1 MKYIK
6 FYGGN
11 GYCDCDFE
19 QYEVYE
25 DKEVNEDFLND
36 IAEELGMD
44 NAQSFEYVVTGW
56 DEDFESE
63 EDREIYY
70 ENIEYGWVE
79 ITKEEYEENQR

>member
-11 GYCDCDFE
+11 GYCGCDFE

-25 DKEVNEDFLND
+25 DDVTEETLAE
-36 IAEELGMD
+36 IAYDLAND
-44 NAQSFEYVVTGW
+44 NAQSYEYIVTGW

-63 EDREIYY
+63 EEKESYY
-70 ENIEYGWVE
+70 EDIEYGWEEV
-79 ITKEEYEENQR
+79 TKEEYEENQ

>member
-11 GYCDCDFE
+11 GYCGCDFE

-25 DKEVNEDFLND
+25 DDVTKETLAE
-36 IAEELGMD
+36 IAYDLAND
-44 NAQSFEYVVTGW
+44 NAQSYEYIVTGW

-63 EDREIYY
+63 EEKESYY
-70 ENIEYGWVE
+70 EDIEYGWEEV
-79 ITKEEYEENQR
+79 TKEEYEENQ